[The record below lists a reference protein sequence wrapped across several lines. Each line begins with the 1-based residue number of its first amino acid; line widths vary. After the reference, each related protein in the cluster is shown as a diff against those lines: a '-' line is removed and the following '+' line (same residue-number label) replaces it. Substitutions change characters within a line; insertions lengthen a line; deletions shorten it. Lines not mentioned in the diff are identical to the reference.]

1 MRSVEGACERAV
13 TRREAIGLGA
23 AAAVGAAALALAPEL
38 AEADTYTYALG
49 SNLTMTIDGDTH
61 TVTISGTG
69 AMDSSVTSYNFLYI
83 KNVIIE
89 EGVTTVADFAFRG
102 TGSAST
108 DYIENVSLPSTLVS
122 IGCEAF
128 ACQPIGSI
136 TIPGGVEQIGM
147 GAFVG
152 CSNVLDIVFEGDA
165 PTITDTVDGAWLE
178 ADYVF
183 GGTDVTVHYYTNTS
197 GWTDSYKESLF
208 SATYTT
214 WEGTFATNVTWVG
227 SLAIYRLYN
236 QYSGEH
242 LFTTL
247 VNEYTTLVGLGWT
260 YEGVNWGAPE
270 SGTSVYRLYNQYSGD
285 HHYTSDANEY
295 ATLGSIGWTQEGEA
309 FCSDDGK
316 STPVY
321 RLYNPYASSFYHHY
335 TTDANERDT
344 LVGIG
349 WEDEGVGWYG
359 I

>member
-1 MRSVEGACERAV
+1 MMRSVDGACERAV

-23 AAAVGAAALALAPEL
+23 AAAVGAAAIAFAPEL

-69 AMDSSVTSYNFLYI
+69 AMDSSVTNQNWSYI

-102 TGSAST
+102 YGSAST

-152 CSNVLDIVFEGDA
+152 CSNVLDVVFEGDA

-178 ADYVF
+178 ADNVF

-208 SATYTT
+208 RSSA
-214 WEGTFATNVTWVG
+214 NVTWVG
-227 SLAIYRLYN
+227 GLAIYRLYN
-236 QYSGEH
+236 PYSGEH
-242 LFTTL
+242 LFTTDA
-247 VNEYTTLVGLGWT
+247 NEYTTLVGLGWS

-270 SGTSVYRLYNQYSGD
+270 SGASVYRLYNQWSGD
-285 HHYTSDANEY
+285 HHYTTY
-295 ATLGSIGWTQEGEA
+295 
-309 FCSDDGK
+309 
-316 STPVY
+316 
-321 RLYNPYASSFYHHY
+321 
-335 TTDANERDT
+335 ANERDT
-344 LVGIG
+344 LVELG